1 MKMTE
6 EENFTFEN
14 IISHLKEKSERKV
27 GLICLNYLLISC
39 KIDDLY
45 DFSRRYGIKI
55 PEKDFIAR
63 LEFIKIIMIHLTK
76 MYYSSDLQTK
86 FDDPLTY
93 IGYTLIKD
101 PNIKKNLSDLDFIVK
116 QDLVEVFADFC
127 ADSGTIVYNT
137 NLTSLEP
144 EMDMYLVNK
153 KTEAVYAMT
162 GLDINAN
169 SYSDVKSLIGE
180 AKKVANWTTFVTTPI
195 GALKIGVRKLVFE
208 MNKLNCW
215 LYIVDPSRRLIF
227 GVLKGKKNNE
237 YEITIRDEF
246 IKNLPRE
253 PLRAPSQLIKLSGYT
268 FSEFK
273 PFNADQFGLF
283 EIYDALEHNML
294 IVKEPESPKY
304 TEIFKDLIIME
315 ILSGTPIVSYT
326 SKNFRKQALA
336 SGFLTAMDSYV
347 SHVGGTRLKEI
358 NYKGFY
364 VQAAYGKSTKLACFL
379 SEPADKSLKERL
391 KFLIETFEE
400 RNSKLINQFRLSG
413 DTDLFSHKEII
424 PLIKEILNI

>member
-1 MKMTE
+1 MTE

-227 GVLKGKKNNE
+227 GVL
-237 YEITIRDEF
+237 
-246 IKNLPRE
+246 
-253 PLRAPSQLIKLSGYT
+253 
-268 FSEFK
+268 
-273 PFNADQFGLF
+273 
-283 EIYDALEHNML
+283 
-294 IVKEPESPKY
+294 
-304 TEIFKDLIIME
+304 
-315 ILSGTPIVSYT
+315 
-326 SKNFRKQALA
+326 
-336 SGFLTAMDSYV
+336 
-347 SHVGGTRLKEI
+347 
-358 NYKGFY
+358 
-364 VQAAYGKSTKLACFL
+364 
-379 SEPADKSLKERL
+379 
-391 KFLIETFEE
+391 
-400 RNSKLINQFRLSG
+400 
-413 DTDLFSHKEII
+413 
-424 PLIKEILNI
+424 